1 MNKLHDRCFTRSYK
15 VENSRLK
22 LRMYK
27 ILDYLSIIY
36 FAVNFFLAIFYAI
49 KDSLNGWIY

>member
-1 MNKLHDRCFTRSYK
+1 MNVLHDRCFTISYK

-22 LRMYK
+22 LSMHK

-36 FAVNFFLAIFYAI
+36 LGVNFFLAIFYAI
-49 KDSLNGWIY
+49 KHSLKG